1 MSMRLYTKKNI
12 SQKDIESLK
21 VGDEIEASILVIDE
35 KRHRMRLSVKNL
47 NRIKEREVLNEI
59 NSDEKVTLGDI
70 IKEQLS

>member
-1 MSMRLYTKKNI
+1 
-12 SQKDIESLK
+12 
-21 VGDEIEASILVIDE
+21 
-35 KRHRMRLSVKNL
+35 MRLSVKNL